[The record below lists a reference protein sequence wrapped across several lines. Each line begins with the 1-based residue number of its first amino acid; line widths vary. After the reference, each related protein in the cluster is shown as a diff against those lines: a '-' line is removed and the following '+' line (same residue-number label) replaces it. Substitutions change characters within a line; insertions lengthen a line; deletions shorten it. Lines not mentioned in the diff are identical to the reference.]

1 MATKKSTGSKRR
13 AVKKKTT
20 RRAIEPTVSNK
31 KKTGATRKSKIA
43 INIRRSSGRKEK
55 FNVDRMTQT
64 TSRSGVPFMMA
75 RDIAKNVSKEISS
88 EAKNHNNKEKTVTAG
103 RVRKMITEELR
114 NRNERTKASSYAGEL
129 PENMQKEN
137 AALKIR
143 GEYAS
148 PVGSADS
155 HQHEAYRADRD
166 SVLHD
171 RSKRHQSST

>member
-1 MATKKSTGSKRR
+1 MARKKSTSGKRR
-13 AVKKKTT
+13 TLKKATRRTMDTSTKNKKRTAAKKK
-20 RRAIEPTVSNK
+20 K
-31 KKTGATRKSKIA
+31 KKIA

-88 EAKNHNNKEKTVTAG
+88 EAKDSNKEEKTVTAG
-103 RVRKMITEELR
+103 RVRNMIAEELR
-114 NRNERTKASSYAGEL
+114 NRNEQTKASSYTGEV

-137 AALKIR
+137 AALKIE
-143 GEYAS
+143 GQYTS
-148 PVGSADS
+148 PIGSADTN
-155 HQHEAYRADRD
+155 QHEAYRADAD

-171 RSKRHQSST
+171 QSKRHQSST